1 MENEN
6 NFQNQI
12 MFIINKNII
21 DTFCSDLEIVKKIIR
36 NLRWF
41 DDEKYDITIADDTNG
56 LRHVVKGKRFPK
68 RACNLTKETD
78 APIIFH
84 KYLACVLL
92 YLNRFNKIEY
102 KVFSEYNYYNESKNL
117 YSRSVADAV
126 KFKNII
132 DGKFFKESVVWIY
145 DKIPNSI
152 DFIGIVLSDKYNP
165 NYDIQNKKGDEFVS
179 NYYGTDNSKFTK
191 FAIPAWDIIDR
202 IYHANISST
211 QIFFVIDKDNH
222 TTETIQLECIH
233 NIKLSRI
240 QYGIMYLVTL
250 INPENIE

>member
-1 MENEN
+1 MI
-6 NFQNQI
+6 FALI
-12 MFIINKNII
+12 KK
-21 DTFCSDLEIVKKIIR
+21 LVKKIIR

-41 DDEKYDITIADDTNG
+41 DDEKYDITITDDKNG
-56 LRHVVKGKRFPK
+56 LTHICKGEIFDK
-68 RACNLTKETD
+68 RACNLTRKTD

-92 YLNRFNKIEY
+92 YLNGFNKIEY

-117 YSRSVADAV
+117 YSRSVEDAV

-132 DGKFFKESVVWIY
+132 DGKFFNESLVWIY

-152 DFIGIVLSDKYNP
+152 DFIGIVLSDKDNP
-165 NYDIQNKKGDEFVS
+165 DYDIQNKKGDEFVS
-179 NYYGTDNSKFTK
+179 NYYGIDNSKFSK
-191 FAIPAWDIIDR
+191 FTIPAWDIIDR
-202 IYHANISST
+202 IYHGGMSK
-211 QIFFVIDKDNH
+211 QIFFVIDKDKH
-222 TTETIQLECIH
+222 TTESIRLECIH

-240 QYGIMYLVTL
+240 KFGIKYLVTL